1 MCDYS
6 LEFYASRNA
15 RAGEQYTTQR
25 FPSGSIGLIAP
36 GDCTTAVCTA
46 YGSKVTLTNL
56 PDDFQANYKVKATE
70 HVEFVRIEEGLH
82 HDGILF
88 ANGVR
93 IPLHRL
99 GTGVGMA
106 FTKVPPVAD
115 KELPASITDTLT
127 AMEKAFAPGE

>member
-1 MCDYS
+1 M
-6 LEFYASRNA
+6 YASRPA
-15 RAGEQYTTQR
+15 REGEQYTTQR
-25 FPSGSIGLIAP
+25 FPSGSIGLVQP

-46 YGSKVTLTNL
+46 YSSKVTLTNL
-56 PDDFQANYKVKATE
+56 PADLQCYYNVKETE
-70 HVEFVRIEEGLH
+70 DVEFVRIEEGLH

-99 GTGVGMA
+99 GIGVGMA

-115 KELPASITDTLT
+115 KELPASITDTLKSI
-127 AMEKAFAPGE
+127 EKTLVPGE